1 MSEQQN
7 LKRQAKLAV
16 YWSFFNNFSTQIFQF
31 FIGLILARLLS
42 PSDYGILAMP
52 MVFLAVANCF
62 IYSGFGAALIRKPD
76 LKEEDIST
84 AFYFNIIV
92 GIFFYILLYFASPL
106 IADFYNVPILTK
118 TLRVTSLSMILGPLQ
133 SVHYSL
139 FSRNLQFNI
148 TAKISIASS
157 IITGLV
163 GVSMAYMGFGIWA
176 LVFQG
181 VAGHLLSVCLVWYF
195 SSWRPRTG
203 WSNDSFRYLFGFGS
217 KMLVSGIMDTL
228 YDNIIPIFVG
238 KFYSPTD
245 LGIFNRGK
253 NYAVLP
259 QSQISGMLNRVSFP
273 VLSKLQEDERRLYEY
288 FRKMIRLV
296 IFVLSPIELLIAAL
310 ARPLILVMITDKW
323 EASIIVLQL
332 MCFAVMLWPIQSLN
346 MALFKVKGRSDLVLK
361 ANVVI
366 KCMLLVV
373 MAATL
378 PFGIKAICIG
388 SIIRAILAITWIS
401 YYAGKFSA
409 FGIKEQF
416 KQIIPSIALSLTM
429 FFLVS
434 FVISLFDS
442 LYLQLII
449 GSTIGVLYYLGL
461 SYRLKFSELNELAY
475 LLHFKKK

>member
-1 MSEQQN
+1 M
-7 LKRQAKLAV
+7 AV

-84 AFYFNIIV
+84 AFYFNIVV
-92 GIFFYILLYFASPL
+92 GIFFYIVLYFASPL
-106 IADFYNVPILTK
+106 IADFYNVPILSK
-118 TLRVTSLSMILGPLQ
+118 TLRVTSLSMIFGPLQ

-157 IITGLV
+157 IVTGLV
-163 GVSMAYMGFGIWA
+163 GVIMAYMGFGIWA

-195 SSWRPRTG
+195 SSWRPKTG
-203 WSNDSFRYLFGFGS
+203 WSNESFRYLFGFGS
-217 KMLVSGIMDTL
+217 KMLISGIMDTL
-228 YDNIIPIFVG
+228 YDNIIPIFLG
-238 KFYSPTD
+238 KFYSAAT
-245 LGIFNRGK
+245 LGVFNRGK

-273 VLSKLQEDERRLYEY
+273 VLSKLQEDERRLFEY

-310 ARPLILVMITDKW
+310 ARPLIIVMITAKW
-323 EASIIVLQL
+323 EESIIVLQL

-361 ANVVI
+361 ANIVI

-373 MAATL
+373 LFATL
-378 PFGIKAICIG
+378 PFGLKAICFG
-388 SIIRAILAITWIS
+388 SIIRALLAITWVS
-401 YYAGKFSA
+401 YYTGKFSNY
-409 FGIKEQF
+409 GIKEQF
-416 KQIIPSIALSLTM
+416 KQILPSIALSISM
-429 FFLVS
+429 FILVS
-434 FVISLFDS
+434 IIIRFIDS

-449 GSTIGVLYYLGL
+449 GGSIGALYYLGI
-461 SYRLKFSELNELAY
+461 SYKMKFPELNELSY
-475 LLHFKKK
+475 LLHIKKK